1 MLIEQKEQTEKEIL
15 MNKSEQK
22 KYQIKIDENKK
33 QITEFDEHALE
44 KIKQEKNQI
53 SSSLSEKDQGIDYT
67 ILNQVLKENSFEISF
82 EKDEIHDID
91 TA

>member
-22 KYQIKIDENKK
+22 RYQIKIDENKK

-67 ILNQVLKENSFEISF
+67 ILNQVLKENSFEIPF